1 MHQVT
6 RRLRNAAF
14 VGAALALTVVTASAQ
29 QNTGDFHYEKQLA
42 AGARVELHNL
52 DGDVSVVPSTSGK
65 VEITGRKS
73 RSGDDRVHVEVH
85 ETSNGLIACVMW
97 DDMNGSCD
105 EDGYH
110 IHGDGDDG
118 WRHRGSMDLEVRVP
132 ANVRVSAA
140 SVSGDVSVE
149 GAQGDVRASSVSG
162 SVKLRHLRAASLR
175 ATSVSGDV
183 DAQIDAFDGTS
194 GDISAKSVSGDVT
207 LEMPKALDADVSV
220 STVSG
225 QIDSDYA
232 MTLNGRM
239 SRRRLEARIGKGGR
253 DLDVSTVSGDVR
265 LRAAK

>member
-1 MHQVT
+1 MHHLT
-6 RRLRNAAF
+6 RRLRSIAVAG
-14 VGAALALTVVTASAQ
+14 VALTLAAATASAQ
-29 QNTGDFHYEKQLA
+29 QTTGDFHYEKQLA

-65 VEITGRKS
+65 VEITGRKT
-73 RSGDDRVHVEVH
+73 RNGDDRVHVEVH
-85 ETSNGLIACVMW
+85 ETSSGLIACVMW
-97 DDMNGSCD
+97 DDMDGSCD

-110 IHGDGDDG
+110 IHGDGDGG

-132 ANVRVSAA
+132 ANVRVSAQ
-140 SVSGDVSVE
+140 SVSGDVSVD

-183 DAQIDAFDGTS
+183 DAQIDAFDGT
-194 GDISAKSVSGDVT
+194 GDVSAKSVSGDVT
-207 LEMPKALDADVSV
+207 LEMPKVLDADLSV

-239 SRRRLEARIGKGGR
+239 SRRRFEARIGKGGR

-265 LRAAK
+265 LRATK

>member
-1 MHQVT
+1 MHDFS
-6 RRLRNAAF
+6 RRLRTTAV
-14 VGAALALTVVTASAQ
+14 VGAAIALAAATASAQ
-29 QNTGDFHYEKQLA
+29 QNTRDFHFEKQLA

-73 RSGDDRVHVEVH
+73 RNAGDRVHVEVH

-97 DDMNGSCD
+97 DDMDGSCD

-110 IHGDGDDG
+110 IHGDGDHG
-118 WRHRGSMDLEVRVP
+118 WRNRGSMDLEVHVP

-149 GAQGDVRASSVSG
+149 GAQGDVRATSVSG
-162 SVKLRHLRAASLR
+162 SVKLRHLHAASLR

-183 DAQIDAFDGTS
+183 DAQIDAFDGT
-194 GDISAKSVSGDVT
+194 GDVSAKSVSGDVT

-239 SRRRLEARIGKGGR
+239 SRRRIEARIGKGGR
-253 DLDVSTVSGDVR
+253 DLEISTVSGDVR

>member
-1 MHQVT
+1 MHDFSH
-6 RRLRNAAF
+6 RLRTAA
-14 VGAALALTVVTASAQ
+14 VAGAAIVLAAATASAQ
-29 QNTGDFHYEKQLA
+29 QGTGDFHYEKQLG

-65 VEITGRKS
+65 VEITGRKT
-73 RSGDDRVHVEVH
+73 RNGDDRVHVEVH

-97 DDMNGSCD
+97 DDMDGSCD

-110 IHGDGDDG
+110 IHGDDG
-118 WRHRGSMDLEVRVP
+118 WRRRGSMDLEVRVP

-162 SVKLRHLRAASLR
+162 SVKLRHLHAASLR

-183 DAQIDAFDGTS
+183 DAQIDAFDGSS

-225 QIDSDYA
+225 QIDSDYP

-239 SRRRLEARIGKGGR
+239 SRRRVEARIGKGGR
-253 DLDVSTVSGDVR
+253 DLDISTVSGDVR